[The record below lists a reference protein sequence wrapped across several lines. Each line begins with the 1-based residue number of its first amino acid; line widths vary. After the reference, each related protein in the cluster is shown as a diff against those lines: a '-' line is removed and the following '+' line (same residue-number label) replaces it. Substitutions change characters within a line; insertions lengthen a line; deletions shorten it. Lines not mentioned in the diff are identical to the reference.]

1 MQVRKNSRVRT
12 VFASEQL
19 VQTHR
24 LRGITCWQK
33 SAEVRGRSAENGNDA
48 PNAAEHVRQPVQQRA
63 QADGTRMTRR
73 QGQNKRRKCG
83 WSRAVETRVQTAHR
97 TACEEGTT
105 KHHWRCSSKL
115 SIAWPSSSTG
125 RLRSLCMCCG
135 RRSTAVVWRE
145 YAQCSPSMT
154 CGPAVLADGL

>member
-73 QGQNKRRKCG
+73 QAAEQAEKVRVVKSSRDSGANRAQDGVRGGNNETSLEVLKQAQHCVAIFKYG
-83 WSRAVETRVQTAHR
+83 SAQVVVHVLWST
-97 TACEEGTT
+97 
-105 KHHWRCSSKL
+105 
-115 SIAWPSSSTG
+115 
-125 RLRSLCMCCG
+125 
-135 RRSTAVVWRE
+135 
-145 YAQCSPSMT
+145 
-154 CGPAVLADGL
+154 